1 MGPDSVVEVTGLS
14 KRFGEL
20 TAVDRVSFTV
30 RPGRQVGLVGPNG
43 AGKTTT
49 LKMILGLISPDEGE
63 VFRFGKRA
71 DRHDMEG
78 LAKIGYMPDVPVF
91 VEWMRPP
98 EFLEYIGGFFSRDRK
113 AIKLRVAEV
122 MQEFGLERLQK
133 RKIEGFSRGER
144 QRLGMAQAL
153 MGEPELLI
161 LDEPTSGLD
170 PLGRYEVITYI
181 ERLKGRAAVLVSTHL
196 LEDVERI
203 CDDVLM
209 IDSGVKILDAPLADI
224 RSRPEG
230 NAFILEVREGAEAL
244 AGNLKDMP
252 WVNTLTVDGNTL
264 SVVVS
269 DVSRAGKAIPALIAE
284 AGLELMRFVKRSPT
298 LEEVYIS
305 LTRGDRVEEPA

>member
-1 MGPDSVVEVTGLS
+1 MSPDSVVEVVGLT

-20 TAVDRVSFTV
+20 TAVDRVSFAI

-63 VFRFGKRA
+63 VFRFGKQA
-71 DRHDMEG
+71 DRRDTEG

-98 EFLEYIGGFFSRDRK
+98 EFLEYIGRFFSQDRK

-153 MGEPELLI
+153 MGEPELLL

-209 IDSGVKILDAPLADI
+209 IDRGVKILDASLADI
-224 RSRPEG
+224 RSGPEG
-230 NAFILEVREGAEAL
+230 NAFILEVKDGAEAL
-244 AGNLKDMP
+244 AETLKGMP
-252 WVNTLTVDGNTL
+252 WVNALTVDGNTM

-269 DVSRAGKAIPALIAE
+269 DEARAGRTIPAIIAE
-284 AGLELMRFVKRSPT
+284 AGLELVRFVKRSPT